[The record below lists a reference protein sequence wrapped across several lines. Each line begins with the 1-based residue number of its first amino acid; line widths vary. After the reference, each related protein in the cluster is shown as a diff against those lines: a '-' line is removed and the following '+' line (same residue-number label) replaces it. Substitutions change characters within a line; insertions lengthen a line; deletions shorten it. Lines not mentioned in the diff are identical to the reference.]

1 MINIV
6 FGIDSKYAKYCSVTV
21 ASILSNHKLNS
32 KEDTIKFYFLSPEDN
47 SISEKDRKQILEL
60 KKIQNFDYEFINI
73 AMDEYKGL
81 PYDRKITKAAY
92 NRLLIPKILNHN
104 IEKVIYLD
112 SDLIVIDDI
121 LKLWNY
127 DITNYLLAAVK
138 DYERTNSNISYFNSG
153 VLILNLKELRTFDFY
168 CKWKNYIKDLSD
180 IKSLKYFDQ
189 DILNYITEGKVLL
202 IPKEFN
208 AMAVYAVN
216 NPKVVIAHF
225 TSFKPW
231 DAFCIHPMQNLY
243 WEYVKQTGYEIK
255 KQTVFAYLISFL
267 KKEPFFLFKKKYW
280 ELTYN
285 LLKDKLK
292 IIFGKNKA

>member
-6 FGIDSKYAKYCSVTV
+6 FGIDSKYAKYCSVTI

-32 KEDTIKFYFLSPEDN
+32 KEGTIKFYFLSPEDN

-92 NRLLIPKILNHN
+92 NRLLISKILNHN

-138 DYERTNSNISYFNSG
+138 DYERTNPSNTYFNSG
-153 VLILNLKELRTFDFY
+153 VLLLNLKKLRNFNFY
-168 CKWKNYIKDLSD
+168 EKWKIYIKDLSD

-216 NPKVVIAHF
+216 NPNVVIAHF

-231 DAFCIHPMQNLY
+231 DAFCIHPLQDLY
-243 WEYVKQTGYEIK
+243 WKYVKQTVYEIK

-292 IIFGKNKA
+292 IIFGKDKA